1 MRVYQIGGLDA
12 RGATVAFATTDTAV
26 MAIARLQEAR
36 ARYLRAWVSDETGV
50 DIRIPDLIALAAD
63 ERANSDEAAQRGP
76 GRRVSSFIKI
86 G

>member
-12 RGATVAFATTDTAV
+12 QGAMVAFATTDTAV

-63 ERANSDEAAQRGP
+63 ERANSEEAAQRDQG
-76 GRRVSSFIKI
+76 GRVSSFIKI